1 MALSKPALEL
11 ITGLLLCGGAGRRMG
26 GADKG
31 LMSFHGKL
39 LIDIAIDRLSP
50 QVNALI
56 INANRNRAQYL
67 QRGLPVIADP
77 VFGEQT
83 PGYEGPLAGI
93 LAGLQTAST
102 PWMVTVPCDC
112 PLFPLELVS
121 QLWAGRSA
129 GGAYIAQHPTFALV
143 PISSR
148 THLEHFL
155 QHGQRKLG
163 LWLAEVGASAV
174 QPTDEAA
181 FRNLNTPEDLGA

>member
-1 MALSKPALEL
+1 MALSNPALEP

-31 LMSFHGKL
+31 LISFHGKL

-56 INANRNRAQYL
+56 INANRNRAQ
-67 QRGLPVIADP
+67 RGLPVIADP

-83 PGYEGPLAGI
+83 PSYEGPLAGI
-93 LAGLQTAST
+93 LAGLQAAKT

-112 PLFPLELVS
+112 PLFPLDIVR

-143 PISSR
+143 PIASR
-148 THLEHFL
+148 THLERFL

-174 QPTDEAA
+174 EPTDEAA